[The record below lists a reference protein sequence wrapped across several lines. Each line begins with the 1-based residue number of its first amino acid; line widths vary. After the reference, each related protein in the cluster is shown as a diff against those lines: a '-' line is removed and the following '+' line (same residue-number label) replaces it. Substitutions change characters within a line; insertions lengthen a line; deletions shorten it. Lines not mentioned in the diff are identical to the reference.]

1 MEFDL
6 NCKVEVDGREGVVV
20 RTNIF
25 GLRKSKGV
33 EVEFGDGFRKLYI
46 DKQMSCIRECNH

>member
-33 EVEFGDGFRKLYI
+33 EVEFDDGFRKF
-46 DKQMSCIRECNH
+46 MSGMGGLAYSN